1 MRLDAPTLFFSVT
14 VYALLGA
21 IVVALLRR
29 RLTADFPGL
38 RRTALA
44 LAALALCNLP
54 MAISLMGTRDE
65 GPVNAAL
72 TALIWLATANLIGGL
87 LEFLGVPSSPSR
99 YWLPVAIVGL
109 AFAVLAISGAEP
121 RWRAALYSGATAVL
135 AGYASFRLLRSA
147 GRTPNV
153 GRSIFLCTLL
163 LLVPFGAARAAYAML
178 VPGFD
183 ARSPGAFNI
192 AGVLL
197 FDLFLVG
204 VVFSCILMVSDL
216 LVVRERATNAALV
229 AERGRLAATVQLV
242 EEARGAALAASRE
255 KTRFLAMTSHEI
267 RTPLYGV
274 LGLADLLQDTR
285 LDATQADYLRRM
297 KLTGEHLLSLITS
310 VLDLARIE
318 EGRLD
323 VGSSAFEPK
332 ALAGQVHDSLRA
344 LAESKG
350 LALSWRIAPG
360 VPDWLMGDRVK
371 IGQVLT
377 NLVGNAIKF
386 TAQGSV
392 RTTIEAVDHNGGKV
406 LFRIVDTG
414 PGLSGEEK
422 QRLFRPF
429 GRRPSEEVTPAPPG
443 IGLGL
448 AISRALVE
456 AMGGEIG
463 VEPGEGPGAA
473 FWFALPLPRAGTPR
487 DPFVP
492 PRGEPVSHR
501 LAGDRVLVV
510 EDDETSALILRHWL
524 TALALSVTVCS
535 DGAEGLELAKSGDF
549 LLVVLDRQLPTLDGI
564 ELGRRIRAHERATGA
579 RRSVLILC
587 TAHALREVADEARA
601 ADFDEV
607 ITKPFDRSVF
617 ENLLEDLQ
625 LQPVETR

>member
-14 VYALLGA
+14 LFALLGA
-21 IVVALLRR
+21 TVIAFLRR
-29 RLTADFPGL
+29 RLTADIPGL
-38 RRTALA
+38 RRMALA
-44 LAALALCNLP
+44 LMALGLSNLP
-54 MAISLMGTRDE
+54 MAISLMGSLDQKHL
-65 GPVNAAL
+65 NAGL
-72 TALIWLATANLIGGL
+72 TAFTWLSMASL
-87 LEFLGVPSSPSR
+87 LEGILEFFGVLYSR
-99 YWLPVAIVGL
+99 RGYRLSVGIVTAGFAGL
-109 AFAVLAISGAEP
+109 AVAGPEP
-121 RWRAALYSGATAVL
+121 RWRVALYSGATAIV
-135 AGYASFRLLRSA
+135 AGYCAWKLLRTT
-147 GRTPNV
+147 GRAASL
-153 GRSIFLCTLL
+153 GRSILLWTLAL
-163 LLVPFGAARAAYAML
+163 LIPIGSARSAYALL

-183 ARSPGAFNI
+183 AKSPSTFNI
-192 AGVLL
+192 FGLLL
-197 FDLFLVG
+197 FDLFLAG

-216 LVVRERATNAALV
+216 LVMRERASNGALV
-229 AERGRLAATVQLV
+229 AERERLAATVQLV
-242 EEARGAALAASRE
+242 EEARSAALAASRE

-274 LGLADLLQDTR
+274 LGLADLLADTR

-318 EGRLD
+318 EGRVE
-323 VGSSAFEPK
+323 VGSTAFDPRT
-332 ALAGQVHDSLRA
+332 LVGQVHDSLRA

-350 LALSWRIAPG
+350 LALSWRVGQG
-360 VPDWLMGDRVK
+360 VPEWVLGDRVK

-386 TAQGSV
+386 TARGSV
-392 RTTIEAVDHNGGKV
+392 RTTIESSGRNGDRI

-414 PGLSGEEK
+414 PGLSSEEK
-422 QRLFRPF
+422 QRLFLPF
-429 GRRPSEEVTPAPPG
+429 GRALAAEVTPAPPG

-463 VEPGEGPGAA
+463 VEQGDEPGAV

-487 DPFVP
+487 EPFVP
-492 PRGEPVSHR
+492 PRTAPVSHR
-501 LAGDRVLVV
+501 LADDRVLVV

-535 DGAEGLELAKSGDF
+535 DGAAGLELAKSGQF

-564 ELGRRIRAHERATGA
+564 EVGRRLRAHERATGT

-587 TAHALREVADEARA
+587 TAHALREVAEEARTA
-601 ADFDEV
+601 GFDDV

-617 ENLLEDLQ
+617 ENLLEELRTE
-625 LQPVETR
+625 PVEVG